1 MDSATT
7 VLTGFSVALI
17 VCTVLEAASYYIYN
31 RKVCCVVAQIE
42 IDMRYEQITVK
53 FKSFYFQFH
62 PWILIVQGQGK
73 EEKGKTIIISYH
85 HNT

>member
-31 RKVCCVVAQIE
+31 RKVCCVVAQME
-42 IDMRYEQITVK
+42 TDMSNEHITVTVSLNLSI
-53 FKSFYFQFH
+53 FSFTH
-62 PWILIVQGQGK
+62 G
-73 EEKGKTIIISYH
+73 S
-85 HNT
+85 